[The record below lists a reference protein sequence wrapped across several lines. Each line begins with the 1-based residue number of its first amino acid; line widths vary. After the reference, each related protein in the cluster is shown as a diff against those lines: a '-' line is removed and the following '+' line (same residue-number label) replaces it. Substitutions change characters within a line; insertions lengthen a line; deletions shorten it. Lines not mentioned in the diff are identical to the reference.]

1 MNGLEV
7 TAYWQP
13 LTLNDL
19 PVQEPEHDDTS
30 LCPPNEQDVATPKS
44 KHGFKE
50 TFRRPEFT
58 GKDTS
63 MMQCKTYES

>member
-19 PVQEPEHDDTS
+19 PVPEPENVDALLYPPTKHDVDT
-30 LCPPNEQDVATPKS
+30 PRGTY
-44 KHGFKE
+44 GFKE
-50 TFRRPEFT
+50 TFTRPEFT
-58 GKDTS
+58 GKELN
-63 MMQCKTYES
+63 MV